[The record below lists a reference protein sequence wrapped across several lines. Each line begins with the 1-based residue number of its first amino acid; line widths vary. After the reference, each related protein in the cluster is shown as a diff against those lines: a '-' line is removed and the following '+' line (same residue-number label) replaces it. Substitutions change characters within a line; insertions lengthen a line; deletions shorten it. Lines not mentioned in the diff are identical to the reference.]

1 MIRGAGAAARRGPRR
16 AGYSGRERR
25 VQVVAGMR
33 LAILGPVRAR
43 QGRAELTAAVA
54 AEPFRERM
62 RELLM
67 LALYRS
73 GRQADALASYREL
86 QAILHREAGLDPAP
100 ALQQLHH
107 QILQADPELLTPP
120 DVAGLP
126 RSVQAAAGRLG
137 RVR

>member
-1 MIRGAGAAARRGPRR
+1 VNGHDATCLYRPVQPSAGAGHHA
-16 AGYSGRERR
+16 E
-25 VQVVAGMR
+25 VV
-33 LAILGPVRAR
+33 
-43 QGRAELTAAVA
+43 AELTAVVA
-54 AEPFRERM
+54 AEPFRERLQ
-62 RELLM
+62 ELRM

-126 RSVQAAAGRLG
+126 RPSCRPVPVSPLRPGRDAVTSPWRQ
-137 RVR
+137 RVG